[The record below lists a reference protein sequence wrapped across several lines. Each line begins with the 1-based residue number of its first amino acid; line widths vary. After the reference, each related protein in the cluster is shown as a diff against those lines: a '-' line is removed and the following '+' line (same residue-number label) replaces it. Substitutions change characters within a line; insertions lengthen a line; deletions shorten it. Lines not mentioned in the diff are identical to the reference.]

1 MVAAEAKVLNDLGLF
16 DTLQTRF
23 HQDVTTAGLSLDMV
37 GGTITPL
44 QLGGMLIEML
54 GFSIWGFWPKC
65 AI

>member
-44 QLGGMLIEML
+44 QLCGYATTLPLVRKQMAA
-54 GFSIWGFWPKC
+54 C
-65 AI
+65 